1 MENDLLILK
10 KLKDETKY
18 NKIPVIGKFSK
29 QGLDNVGN
37 FSWGRGQGGKE
48 GKLCSVRHK
57 QTLLWYEQ
65 LGVLQKKLC

>member
-37 FSWGRGQGGKE
+37 FSWDRGRGGKE
-48 GKLCSVRHK
+48 GKISA
-57 QTLLWYEQ
+57 Q
-65 LGVLQKKLC
+65 